1 MQVRLCVIA
10 HCGRGGHRG
19 HQVTLSAIQDHYYW
33 KGISKYIKVFVGSC
47 FHCIASA
54 PGETTQRLMGEALH
68 PSKPNE
74 VIHFDYLY
82 MGPSVY
88 DLKYVLIVK
97 DDYSN

>member
-1 MQVRLCVIA
+1 
-10 HCGRGGHRG
+10 
-19 HQVTLSAIQDHYYW
+19 VTLSAIQDHYYW
-33 KGISKYIKVFVGSC
+33 KGISKYIKIFVGSC

-97 DDYSN
+97 DDYST